1 MTSKTKSNTIKFAVL
16 QALGELGRPANVSDI
31 YEHIVNKRLYTFNSP
46 QAKKIVDQTIKIHT
60 ENTRRT
66 DIRRDNIL
74 FICDDDFRS
83 SNSLIRI
90 HENGAK
96 LLFKHQLPSQREDDS
111 FEQLSK
117 DIGTTPAELEKVS
130 ASDMEAIATA
140 RRSGIE
146 GARRLFIHYGR
157 ERSLRL
163 SKDAKKACLAQHG
176 KLACEACG
184 IEPMKTYGL
193 EIIEA
198 HHKIP
203 LSKSK
208 GSRNSVIED
217 FLLLCPSCH
226 RAIHL
231 LPDCDMTLLIHKIKK
246 DRRDDLSANKPN

>member
-1 MTSKTKSNTIKFAVL
+1 MTLKTKSNTIKFAVL
-16 QALGELGRPANVSDI
+16 QALSELGRPANVSDI
-31 YEHIVNKRLYTFNSP
+31 YEHIVNKRLYTLNSP

-60 ENTRRT
+60 ENTKRT
-66 DIRRDNIL
+66 DIRRDDIL

-83 SNSLIRI
+83 SSSLIRI

-96 LLFKHQLPSQREDDS
+96 LLFKHHKHQLLPQREDDS

-117 DIGTTPAELEKVS
+117 DIGTTPAELEKLS
-130 ASDMEAIATA
+130 ASNTEAIATA
-140 RRSGIE
+140 RKSGIE

-163 SKDAKKACLAQHG
+163 SKDAKKAYLAQHG
-176 KLACEACG
+176 KLTCEACG
-184 IEPMKTYGL
+184 TEPVKTYGV

-203 LSKSK
+203 LSESK

-226 RAIHL
+226 RAIHM
-231 LPDCDMTLLIHKIKK
+231 LPDCDMTALIRKLK
-246 DRRDDLSANKPN
+246 N

>member
-46 QAKKIVDQTIKIHT
+46 QAKKIVVQTIKIHT

-90 HENGAK
+90 HKNGAK

-117 DIGTTPAELEKVS
+117 DIGTTPAELEKLS
-130 ASDMEAIATA
+130 ASDTEAIAKA
-140 RRSGIE
+140 RKFGIE

-163 SKDAKKACLAQHG
+163 SKDAKKAYLAQHG
-176 KLACEACG
+176 KLTCEACG
-184 IEPMKTYGL
+184 TEPVKTYGV

-203 LSKSK
+203 LSESK

-226 RAIHL
+226 RAIHM
-231 LPDCDMTLLIHKIKK
+231 LPDCDMTALIRKLK
-246 DRRDDLSANKPN
+246 N

>member
-1 MTSKTKSNTIKFAVL
+1 MTLKTKSDKIKFAVL

-31 YEHIVNKRLYTFNSP
+31 YEHIVNKRLYRFNSP

-66 DIRRDNIL
+66 DIRRADIL

-83 SNSLIRI
+83 SSSLIRI

-96 LLFKHQLPSQREDDS
+96 LLFKHSLLSQCEDES
-111 FEQLSK
+111 FHQLSK
-117 DIGTTPAELEKVS
+117 DIGTTPAEFEKLS
-130 ASDMEAIATA
+130 ASDTEAIATA
-140 RRSGIE
+140 RISGIE

-157 ERSLRL
+157 ERNLRL

-203 LSKSK
+203 LSKSE

-226 RAIHL
+226 RAIHM
-231 LPDCDMTLLIHKIKK
+231 LPECDMSLLMNKIQKWQ
-246 DRRDDLSANKPN
+246 KP